1 MIKTTLLAGALA
13 VTLSGCSS
21 MLPKTVDYSAKPVE
35 RPLLVLPESEIT
47 NMKEVDYL
55 VVTEE
60 NINDV
65 WRELE
70 AAGKPVVLFSLTH
83 EGYEALALNNAEV
96 IRYLSEQKAILIAYK
111 EYYEKADKAIEDA
124 NVVATAE
131 DALESKPGSL
141 SKIKSFL
148 KSD

>member
-1 MIKTTLLAGALA
+1 MIKETLLAGTLA
-13 VTLSGCSS
+13 VVLSGCSAT
-21 MLPKTVDYSAKPVE
+21 LPKKVDYSAEPVE

-60 NINDV
+60 NIDEV

-70 AAGKPVVLFSLTH
+70 ASGKPVVLFALTH
-83 EGYEALALNNAEV
+83 EGYEALSLNNAEV

-111 EYYEKADKAIEDA
+111 EYY
-124 NVVATAE
+124 
-131 DALESKPGSL
+131 
-141 SKIKSFL
+141 
-148 KSD
+148 

>member
-1 MIKTTLLAGALA
+1 MIKETLLAGVLA

-35 RPLLVLPESEIT
+35 RPLLILPESEIV
-47 NMKEVDYL
+47 NMKEVDYI

-60 NINDV
+60 NIEVV

-70 AAGKPVVLFSLTH
+70 AAGKPIVLFALTH

-96 IRYLSEQKAILIAYK
+96 VRYLSEQKAILIAYK
-111 EYYEKADKAIEDA
+111 EYYEKADKAIVDA
-124 NVVATAE
+124 NGNKDKDAE
-131 DALESKPGSL
+131 ASTT

-148 KSD
+148 NSD

>member
-1 MIKTTLLAGALA
+1 MIKETLLAGVLA

-35 RPLLVLPESEIT
+35 RPLLILPESEIV
-47 NMKEVDYL
+47 NMKEVDYI

-60 NINDV
+60 NIEVV

-70 AAGKPVVLFSLTH
+70 AAGKPIVLFALTH

-124 NVVATAE
+124 NTVNEAGE
-131 DALESKPGSL
+131 ALDSKPSSL

-148 KSD
+148 NSD